1 VRNPGGNTVHTEPSE
16 VAAID
21 RVKGA
26 AFDYPELARITQGL
40 GVEYLEDAEE
50 QAERALDELIG
61 TASHVVFNTLRGLLL
76 QDDMLTRCATAVE
89 NLMQQGA
96 QRGAN
101 VAWAAW
107 VPDHLRLLVA
117 IFDAAASPAES
128 EATTDDGAPA

>member
-1 VRNPGGNTVHTEPSE
+1 MHTEPSE

-50 QAERALDELIG
+50 QAERALDEL
-61 TASHVVFNTLRGLLL
+61 NTLRGLLL
-76 QDDMLTRCATAVE
+76 QDNMLTRCATAVE

-107 VPDHLRLLVA
+107 VPDHLRRLVA

>member
-1 VRNPGGNTVHTEPSE
+1 MHTEPSE

-50 QAERALDELIG
+50 QAERDLLITAAGTVSALVGDAAPPPGADEVLKRLSEYEETHDSIG
-61 TASHVVFNTLRGLLL
+61 
-76 QDDMLTRCATAVE
+76 D
-89 NLMQQGA
+89 
-96 QRGAN
+96 
-101 VAWAAW
+101 
-107 VPDHLRLLVA
+107 RLLGWLIARDPAKAMDALETINGHLDQRMVRSVA
-117 IFDAAASPAES
+117 APAS